1 MRLYVTAEGI
11 ARAEGEDEMA
21 VLDLAH
27 PDLMSVLADSDVELG
42 SAPVRHRLPVE
53 EADLLPPVSPS
64 AKLILVG
71 ANYRSH
77 IEETG
82 LTTPSRVGGIEIPR
96 GAAGPPFAPIVL
108 PAEAPNEVD
117 YEGEIAVII
126 GIAGRSI
133 APGSGWDHIAG
144 VCAANDVSARDV
156 QLAGMQDGR
165 VVDMSA
171 IIKGKSF
178 PTFKPLGPCLLTAD
192 ELRERDPLELI
203 TRVNGV
209 ERQRGSTADMIFNF
223 GQIVE
228 GISETMDLE
237 VGDVILTG
245 TPAGVGVVDRRFL
258 EAGDVVEVRVDHIGT
273 VRNTVVSS

>member
-1 MRLYVTAEGI
+1 VRLYMTADGI
-11 ARAEGEDEMA
+11 ARADGDDEMA
-21 VLDLAH
+21 VLDLSH
-27 PDLMSVLADSDVELG
+27 PDLASALADPDVDLQR
-42 SAPVRHRLPVE
+42 APVRRRLAVE
-53 EADLLPPVSPS
+53 EADLLPPVASS

-77 IEETG
+77 IEEAS

-96 GAAGPPFAPIVL
+96 SAASPPFAPIVL

-126 GIAGRSI
+126 GTAGRSI
-133 APGSGWDHIAG
+133 GPGSGWDHIAG

-156 QLAGMQDGR
+156 QLAGMLDGR
-165 VVDMSA
+165 VIDMSA
-171 IIKGKSF
+171 IIRGKSF
-178 PTFKPLGPCLLTAD
+178 PTFKPLGPCLLTVD

-209 ERQRGSTADMIFNF
+209 ERQRGSTADMIFDF

-228 GISETMDLE
+228 GISETIGLE

-245 TPAGVGVVDRRFL
+245 TPSGVGLVDRRFL
-258 EAGDVVEVRVDHIGT
+258 EAGDVVEVHVDHIGA
-273 VRNTVVSS
+273 VRNPVVSS